1 MVRFVLLLLAAISL
15 HAEYRVNMISAYK
28 KTTQD
33 KLENN
38 KTVTTEAKT
47 SDNLVAVHGNF
58 SGAKAG
64 FGYKVHFI
72 LNKRFNDK
80 DYKDILYLGE
90 IVICSFL

>member
-47 SDNLVAVHGNF
+47 SDNLVGLEGNKYAATIF
-58 SGAKAG
+58 FPLIAISSMRDFLNSG
-64 FGYKVHFI
+64 
-72 LNKRFNDK
+72 L
-80 DYKDILYLGE
+80 
-90 IVICSFL
+90 